1 MATNLP
7 PQYFEVE
14 KKLKTARTSQEK
26 IEIYEELLAII
37 PKHKASEKLQAQLK
51 TKLSQLKSATDKKSA
66 VARHASAYL
75 IERSGAGQ
83 IIVVGPPNS
92 GKSSFVQALTGANPE
107 VADYPFTTKVP
118 GPFMMK
124 FEDIRI
130 QLIDTPPVSADFM
143 ETGLAESVKIADAV
157 IVVIDVISPDA
168 ASDLENIVLKLR
180 EKKVELAAPDKE
192 VPEAVPPY
200 HKKCLI
206 VANKSDLDPGQDR
219 LSELRTLFPSGSE
232 ILPFAAAGGDGVED
246 LKRRIFRLLDIIRV
260 YSKAPG
266 KKADKQEPFTLK
278 RGSTVQDMARA
289 VHKDFAQNLKYA
301 RLWRESSSSYQG
313 SMVNRDQALEDE
325 DTVEL
330 HL

>member
-14 KKLKTARTSQEK
+14 KKLKTARNPQEK
-26 IEIYEELLAII
+26 IEILEELLAII

-51 TKLSQLKSATDKKSA
+51 TKISQLKAATEKKTA

-83 IIVVGPPNS
+83 VILVGPPNS
-92 GKSSFVQALTGANPE
+92 GKSSVIKALTGANPE
-107 VADYPFTTKVP
+107 VGDYPFTTRVP
-118 GPFMMK
+118 APFMMK
-124 FEDIRI
+124 YENIRI
-130 QLIDTPPVSADFM
+130 QLIDTPPVAADNL
-143 ETGLAESVKIADAV
+143 ETGLAEATKIADAIL
-157 IVVIDVISPDA
+157 IVVDVASPEGP
-168 ASDLENIVLKLR
+168 SDLENVLLKLR
-180 EKKVELAAPDKE
+180 EKKVVPVAPEKP

-200 HKKCLI
+200 CKRTLI
-206 VANKSDLDPGQDR
+206 LGNKADLDPGDAR
-219 LSELRTLFPSGSE
+219 LADLRTLFPDQSG
-232 ILPFAAAGGDGVED
+232 ILPFSALDARNLEEVR
-246 LKRRIFRLLDIIRV
+246 RRIFDLLEIIRV

-266 KKADKQEPFTLK
+266 KKPDRDEPFTLK

-289 VHKDFAQNLKYA
+289 VHKDFAQSLKYA
-301 RLWRESSSSYQG
+301 RLWRESGAAYQG
-313 SMVNRDQALEDE
+313 NMVNRDQVLEDQ